1 MIRELKRIE
10 PKSVVRIAFFI
21 GLLCG
26 FLFGVYSSFVLS
38 ELATVLSSEQSA
50 ALGSLSGTSTLITG
64 VMMGLTGSLFFSFMG
79 WLLAVVYNFLAGRF
93 GGIEYIV
100 TEHKTTD
107 SVHQAELPREHD
119 DEE

>member
-1 MIRELKRIE
+1 VIRELKRIE

-26 FLFGVYSSFVLS
+26 FLFGIYSSFVLN
-38 ELATVLSSEQSA
+38 ELSSMLTAEESA
-50 ALGSLSGTSTLITG
+50 ALGGLAGGSTLMTG
-64 VMMGLTGSLFFSFMG
+64 LLMALTGSLFFSLMG

-93 GGIEYIV
+93 GGIEYVVVEIKDN
-100 TEHKTTD
+100 EHERQLSETVRD
-107 SVHQAELPREHD
+107 D

>member
-38 ELATVLSSEQSA
+38 ELTTMLTTEESA
-50 ALGSLSGTSTLITG
+50 ALKGLTGGSTLMTG
-64 VMMGLTGSLFFSFMG
+64 VMMGLTGSLFFSLMG
-79 WLLAVVYNFLAGRF
+79 WFLAVVYNFLAGKF
-93 GGIEYIV
+93 GGIEFMV
-100 TEHKTTD
+100 NEMKDSEPEHPT
-107 SVHQAELPREHD
+107 SAQSRND
-119 DEE
+119 DE